1 MIIFMDT
8 PTNLPDPR
16 AWVIYQDEDILVINK
31 PAGLLSIADGYH
43 QDLPHLSQVLEP
55 YFGRIWMVHRLDKNT
70 SGTLLVAR
78 NSTSHR
84 QLNFQFKERQVHK
97 LYHCLV
103 RPVPIWQ
110 EITMN
115 EPLLMNADRA
125 HRTRVNFDKGK
136 PAETHARV
144 ILHEGQIA
152 MLECEILTGYTHQ
165 IRAHLYHQGIG
176 ILGDCLYQPN
186 RADPSTTQA
195 SPLRLMLH
203 ARQLT
208 FLHPVTGRKMDFT
221 AEYPLDF
228 SEYLRQIQAHSP
240 G

>member
-1 MIIFMDT
+1 
-8 PTNLPDPR
+8 
-16 AWVIYQDEDILVINK
+16 
-31 PAGLLSIADGYH
+31 
-43 QDLPHLSQVLEP
+43 
-55 YFGRIWMVHRLDKNT
+55 
-70 SGTLLVAR
+70 
-78 NSTSHR
+78 
-84 QLNFQFKERQVHK
+84 
-97 LYHCLV
+97 
-103 RPVPIWQ
+103 
-110 EITMN
+110 MN
-115 EPLLMNADRA
+115 EPLLINADRA
-125 HRTRVNFDKGK
+125 HRTRVNFEKGK
-136 PAETHARV
+136 SAESRARV

-186 RADPSTTQA
+186 RAGPSTTQA